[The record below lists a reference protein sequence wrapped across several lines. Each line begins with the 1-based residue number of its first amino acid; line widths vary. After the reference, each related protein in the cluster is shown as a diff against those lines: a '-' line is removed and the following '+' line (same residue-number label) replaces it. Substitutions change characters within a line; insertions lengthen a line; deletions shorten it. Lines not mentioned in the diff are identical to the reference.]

1 MAKQEFT
8 DAIALL
14 KHDHDE
20 VEELFGKFEK
30 ASDTARQWEIAQKIC
45 DELKIHTIIE
55 EEIFYPA
62 TKDAVEE
69 DLYREAFVEHDAA
82 KLLINDIL
90 ANGPDDAFFE
100 SKVKVLSEEI
110 EHHVGEEEKRSEG
123 YFAQV
128 RQNSEADLVELRD
141 RMLARKEEL
150 MAQAE
155 GGDLPPAELTAVD
168 PLTT

>member
-1 MAKQEFT
+1 MATPEFT

-20 VEELFGKFEK
+20 VEALFEKFEK
-30 ASDTARQWEIAQKIC
+30 TSNTQKQWEIAQKIC
-45 DELKIHTIIE
+45 TELKIHTIIE

-69 DLYREAFVEHDAA
+69 DLYKEAFIEHDAA
-82 KLLINDIL
+82 KVLINDIL
-90 ANGPDDAFFE
+90 ANGPEDEFFE

-110 EHHVGEEEKRSEG
+110 EHHVEEEEKRSEG

-128 RQNSEADLVELRD
+128 RQNSDVDLVELRD

-150 MAQAE
+150 KAQAE
-155 GGDLPPAELTAVD
+155 DGGLPPAETTAVEAQEA
-168 PLTT
+168 